1 MFASIQPCADLPGM
15 RLAARAGT
23 TTNRRDATL
32 EINRLLDNFLASVEK
47 RALRMATISTGNPDE
62 ALDIV
67 QDAMMKLASRYGS
80 RDPSQ
85 WPPLFYRILQN
96 GITDRHRRRGWHKHW
111 QQWFGHSDDEGDT
124 LDVVD
129 TLPDQHSPHP
139 DKQLQEEQAIDA
151 LSKALEQLPLRQ
163 QQAFMLRLWE
173 GLDVAATATAM
184 GCSQGSVKTHYSR
197 AVHTLREKL
206 EGNWP

>member
-1 MFASIQPCADLPGM
+1 MLLHEHACAT
-15 RLAARAGT
+15 A
-23 TTNRRDATL
+23 NRREATL
-32 EINRLLDNFLASVEK
+32 EINRLLDSFLASVEK

-67 QDAMMKLASRYGS
+67 QDAMMKLASHYGD

-96 GITDRHRRRGWHKHW
+96 GITDAHRGRGWHKRW
-111 QQWFGHSDDEGDT
+111 QQWFGHDDNGEP
-124 LDVVD
+124 LDVME
-129 TLPDQHSPHP
+129 TLADQHSPHP
-139 DKQLQEEQAIDA
+139 DKQLQEDQAIDT
-151 LSKALEQLPLRQ
+151 LERAVQQLPLRQ

-173 GLDVAATATAM
+173 GLDVAATAAAM

-197 AVHTLREKL
+197 AVHTLRDKL